1 MANYTPN
8 YRLHQWL
15 PEDKFLRTDFN
26 EDFSTIDA
34 ALGKTE
40 RSARRAVAGLERQ
53 GSDLY
58 NLLLQNDYEGKTTGW
73 KRALVFDGFQD
84 GAGIAQKDEA
94 LILGRNCL
102 SLHRTGLN
110 DIDLGYGGDGS
121 YHMSARVTCTS
132 GGWTTGFRLRLRNT
146 GTVIDTTRVKTSLT
160 RNGAACFSGR
170 ETTGSYLPEK
180 ETEEVEISFPASYEV
195 KEGDRLELTAEIVSK
210 SWSLT
215 NSAKSGNQ
223 LGGIFRFTPNG
234 ANRGTM
240 IFIPRPMPGAGALH
254 REQ

>member
-84 GAGIAQKDEA
+84 EMCIRD
-94 LILGRNCL
+94 R
-102 SLHRTGLN
+102 
-110 DIDLGYGGDGS
+110 
-121 YHMSARVTCTS
+121 YHPADSR
-132 GGWTTGFRLRLRNT
+132 FLRCWS
-146 GTVIDTTRVKTSLT
+146 DS
-160 RNGAACFSGR
+160 
-170 ETTGSYLPEK
+170 
-180 ETEEVEISFPASYEV
+180 SFWKQSQRSVPV
-195 KEGDRLELTAEIVSK
+195 G
-210 SWSLT
+210 
-215 NSAKSGNQ
+215 
-223 LGGIFRFTPNG
+223 P
-234 ANRGTM
+234 
-240 IFIPRPMPGAGALH
+240 PP
-254 REQ
+254 